1 MFFFSVHIAWN
12 TTNSCRIEIKSSIE
26 TNNKKKHN
34 KKTKR
39 INKYTVSIF
48 QCVCGWWSRSR
59 ARWQSPRVE
68 WREERESV
76 GLFVAS
82 CIVSSQIIKEKLI
95 DVRQE
100 CSSTRL
106 SLMHRRAAVHKL
118 RAFFYDWPERGEN
131 GSKPDKGKYVFF
143 YSAVSNCC
151 FRLAKEY
158 YIIIPSLPTLTDQTV
173 VKINFHLGFVKNY
186 EGVGRRA
193 SWLSERETS
202 KLCEWLSGGT
212 SVRSICSQGDESEQ
226 RAAVPRG
233 HARPKA
239 AKVNRWQQLIGKLMR
254 LTNPTWTLVS
264 LLYLFVD
271 TEGKLQRAFVD
282 LFCAD
287 VVFSYTVLAWE
298 GVVEMSTYAS
308 VL

>member
-1 MFFFSVHIAWN
+1 
-12 TTNSCRIEIKSSIE
+12 
-26 TNNKKKHN
+26 
-34 KKTKR
+34 
-39 INKYTVSIF
+39 
-48 QCVCGWWSRSR
+48 
-59 ARWQSPRVE
+59 
-68 WREERESV
+68 
-76 GLFVAS
+76 
-82 CIVSSQIIKEKLI
+82 
-95 DVRQE
+95 
-100 CSSTRL
+100 
-106 SLMHRRAAVHKL
+106 MHLRAAVHKL
-118 RAFFYDWPERGEN
+118 RAFFYDWPERGKMAHSLAKEN
-131 GSKPDKGKYVFF
+131 IYFF
-143 YSAVSNCC
+143 YSVVSNCC
-151 FRLAKEY
+151 YRLAKEY
-158 YIIIPSLPTLTDQTV
+158 YIIIPSLPTLPDQTV
-173 VKINFHLGFVKNY
+173 VKINFHLGFVKHY

-193 SWLSERETS
+193 SRLSERETS

-254 LTNPTWTLVS
+254 LTDPTWTPVS
-264 LLYLFVD
+264 LLYLCVD

-282 LFCAD
+282 LLCAD